1 MPSSSQCP
9 HQPYCEMREQ
19 TDMRFISQLTRNTF
33 AIILAGGRGTRLKQ
47 LTDFRSKPAVP
58 FAGKFRIIDFTL
70 SNCVNSGIR
79 KIGVATQY
87 KAHSLI
93 RHIQRGWSFLDGRF
107 DEFIQL
113 LPAQQQID
121 ETQWYQG
128 TADAVYQNI
137 HFLRRYAPDHVLV
150 VAGDHIYKMDYG
162 RMLAHHVQHHADMTV
177 ACIDVPLADAREFGV
192 MGIDDGGRVIDFVE
206 KPQHP
211 PAIPGQPDRALASM
225 GVYIFNTAFLL
236 DQLERDARTPGSSR
250 DFGKDIIPHI
260 VPRHRVY
267 AHRFADSCIGGS
279 DLDKPYWRDVGTI
292 DAYWEANME
301 MTKVTPE
308 LNLYDRD
315 WPIWTY
321 QEQMP
326 PAKFVFDDD
335 DRRGCAVDSLIAGG
349 CIISGATVKRSLLF
363 TSVNVH
369 SWASVEDSVILP
381 GVDVGRH
388 AVIRRCVIDKQCRI
402 PEGMQIGVDPEVD
415 RKRFHVSPGG
425 VTLVTAEM
433 LGQGAAPGQH
443 G

>member
-137 HFLRRYAPDHVLV
+137 PFLRRYAPDHVLV

-162 RMLAHHVQHHADMTV
+162 RMLAYHVQHQADMTV

-192 MGIDDGGRVIDFVE
+192 MGIDDSGRVIDFVE

-236 DQLERDARTPGSSR
+236 EQLERDARTPGSSR

-335 DRRGCAVDSLIAGG
+335 DRRGYAVDSLIAGG

>member
-1 MPSSSQCP
+1 MKNTQPCP

-19 TDMRFISQLTRNTF
+19 TDMRFISHLTRNTF

-58 FAGKFRIIDFTL
+58 FAGKFRILDFAL

-93 RHIQRGWSFLDGRF
+93 LHIQRGWNFLDGRF
-107 DEFIQL
+107 GEFVQL

-128 TADAVYQNI
+128 TADAVFQNMR
-137 HFLRRYAPDHVLV
+137 FLRHYQPEYVLV
-150 VAGDHIYKMDYG
+150 IAGDHIYKMDYG
-162 RMLAHHVQHHADMTV
+162 RMLASHVKKQADMSV
-177 ACIDVPLADAREFGV
+177 ACLDVPLDEAREFGV
-192 MGIDDGGRVIDFVE
+192 MGVDEQDRVIDFVE

-211 PAIPGQPDRALASM
+211 PEIPGQPGRALASM
-225 GVYIFNTAFLL
+225 GVYIFNAKFLFE
-236 DQLERDARTPGSSR
+236 QLERDALTTGSSR

-260 VPRHRVY
+260 VQRYRVF
-267 AHRFADSCIGGS
+267 AHRFADSCVGS
-279 DLDKPYWRDVGTI
+279 DHHAPYWRDVGTI

-308 LNLYDRD
+308 LNLYDKD

-321 QEQMP
+321 QEQLP

-335 DRRGCAVDSLIAGG
+335 GRRGMAIDSLVSGG
-349 CIISGATVKRSLLF
+349 CIISGAEVKRSLLF
-363 TSVNVH
+363 SSVGVH

-381 GVDVGRH
+381 GVVIGRN
-388 AVIRRCVIDKQCRI
+388 ARIRRCVIDKLCRI
-402 PEGMQIGVDPEVD
+402 PEGMEIGLDPVED
-415 RKRFHVSPGG
+415 AKRFHVSPKGI
-425 VTLVTAEM
+425 TLVTAEM
-433 LGQGAAPGQH
+433 LGQGAATPR
-443 G
+443 

>member
-162 RMLAHHVQHHADMTV
+162 RMLAYHVQHQADMTV

-335 DRRGCAVDSLIAGG
+335 DRRGYAVDSLIAGG